1 MQNVSSE
8 NQVLT
13 KKIVSQTQHISNLE
27 KQLQTLPPIN
37 KENIESKENI
47 IAELREETESLK
59 REKEQD
65 KQTLEQMLL
74 QVVIFLVLIFF
85 RS

>member
-1 MQNVSSE
+1 MQNISSE

-37 KENIESKENI
+37 KESTESKENI
-47 IAELREETESLK
+47 IAELREEIESLK
-59 REKEQD
+59 REKEND
-65 KQTLEQMLL
+65 KQTLEQLLL
-74 QVVIFLVLIFF
+74 QVVTFWYDIF
-85 RS
+85 